1 MAPDS
6 AAGIGQAEKLTSQ
19 IVPVITGSSS
29 AEVDAPIE
37 RCWRVLE
44 DVASAPD
51 WQGGLLQLEVIE
63 RDEQGR
69 PAVCDALSDAKLR
82 KVRTRQRFT
91 YEPPDRLAWKMI
103 DGELESMEGCWEL
116 EDLGNRRTRV
126 TYGLAVDPGRM
137 GLLARGPL
145 ERAAR
150 AILVNPRAKE
160 LARRV
165 EEG

>member
-1 MAPDS
+1 M
-6 AAGIGQAEKLTSQ
+6 
-19 IVPVITGSSS
+19 PVITGSSS

-37 RCWRVLE
+37 RCWEVVE
-44 DVASAPD
+44 DVASAPE
-51 WQGGLLQLEVIE
+51 WQGGLVQLDVIE
-63 RDEQGR
+63 RDDQGR
-69 PAVCDALSDAKLR
+69 PLVCDALSDAKVR

-91 YEPPDRLAWKMI
+91 YEPPNRLSWEMI
-103 DGELESMEGCWEL
+103 DGELDSMEGYWQL
-116 EDLGNRRTRV
+116 DDLGEGRTRA

-150 AILVNPRAKE
+150 AVVVDPRAKE

-165 EEG
+165 EGS

>member
-1 MAPDS
+1 M
-6 AAGIGQAEKLTSQ
+6 
-19 IVPVITGSSS
+19 PVITGSSS

-37 RCWRVLE
+37 RCWEVVE
-44 DVASAPD
+44 DVASAPE
-51 WQGGLLQLEVIE
+51 WQGGLLQLDVIE
-63 RDEQGR
+63 RDGEGR
-69 PAVCDALSDAKLR
+69 PLVCDALSDAKVR
-82 KVRTRQRFT
+82 KVGTRQRFT
-91 YEPPDRLAWKMI
+91 YQAPNRLEWEMI
-103 DGELESMEGCWEL
+103 DGELDSMEGYWQL
-116 EDLGNRRTRV
+116 EDLGDGRTRV
-126 TYGLAVDPGRM
+126 TYGLAVDPGRI

>member
-1 MAPDS
+1 M
-6 AAGIGQAEKLTSQ
+6 
-19 IVPVITGSSS
+19 PVISGSSS

-37 RCWRVLE
+37 RCWEVVE

-63 RDEQGR
+63 RDEQRR
-69 PAVCDALSDAKLR
+69 PLVCEALSDAKVR

-91 YEPPDRLAWKMI
+91 YEPPDRLSWEMI
-103 DGELESMEGCWEL
+103 DGELDSMEGYWQL
-116 EDLGNRRTRV
+116 EDLGDGRTRV
-126 TYGLAVDPGRM
+126 TNGLAVEPGPV

-165 EEG
+165 EGS